1 MANPQPTP
9 FVRFSKE
16 LYEAFYMNP
25 PSTIAA
31 CRLWLWVLRW
41 TWADFGKD
49 ETKERSRS
57 QIAIEVGMSKAQVIK
72 ELAAL
77 VRCRRLKVGKEGGYA
92 IQKDY
97 DLWREDTKKRARH
110 FGNMGKQETLFPPVD
125 NLGITSEIGSYG
137 EPGSVHRGTSNRF
150 TVAHSIGSPYEPPIR
165 SKNTVKTFEKGRANE
180 SRPTPQILPNGK
192 KDTPR
197 HRAELGNGSYDPSD
211 HASFGRLSFK
221 IQDDLVST
229 WKESREK
236 ARAAECRKGCGR
248 QRASNAWPFCR
259 ECTSCSKCSAIIG
272 PGIKFHKTRD
282 NIIFCESCFKT
293 REDSG

>member
-1 MANPQPTP
+1 MASPQPTP

-16 LYEAFYMNP
+16 LFEAFYMNP
-25 PSTIAA
+25 PATIAS

-41 TWADFGKD
+41 TWADFGKL

-97 DLWREDTKKRARH
+97 DLWRDDTKKRDRH
-110 FGNMGKQETLFPPVD
+110 FGNTMKQAPLFTPAD

-137 EPGSVHRGTSNRF
+137 EPTAVHRANRNRF
-150 TVAHSIGSPYEPPIR
+150 TVAHSVGSPCEPPIR
-165 SKNTVKTFEKGRANE
+165 SKNTVENKGEVRGTRA
-180 SRPTPQILPNGK
+180 PQFLSNGK

-197 HRAELGNGSYDPSD
+197 NRAALGHPDFPPD
-211 HASFGRLSFK
+211 EHPDFKRLPFDLTK
-221 IQDDLVST
+221 ELVST
-229 WKESREK
+229 WNGVVQTKIK
-236 ARAAECRKGCGR
+236 ATACRRGCGR
-248 QRASNAWPFCR
+248 QKASESWPYCR
-259 ECTSCSKCSAIIG
+259 PCTVCHNCQAPANGQTKFQSG
-272 PGIKFHKTRD
+272 PGGILCTKCVEE
-282 NIIFCESCFKT
+282 IS
-293 REDSG
+293 REV